1 MIGKTGQHLASL
13 TISGTYCLSTMPLH
27 KSSFEVVMLES
38 RYAQEITADDLRI
51 FLELWPR
58 FAAEGEEVKRMLI
71 EDKEILFGKDAIPFS
86 WCHLYELPIKHMI
99 APMAGFLLDEKFLDI
114 LKNMVKSPSQIAALP
129 DTLNQIDEYLNALEM
144 PSKEEA
150 MEALPLLGAVLGVS
164 FSVYN
169 SLRCVLYHG
178 CFLNELIQR
187 IPLGDDKALFDA
199 VRIDPTVIGC
209 KPVLAGISKAT
220 LLQDVKFFAKLKAAL
235 TGKIAKREQV
245 NFQKM
250 RMVLEIIHEAGG
262 TRLSDQQL
270 HQLFIEELDLYTRNA
285 KGGGS
290 DKALRKFAD
299 TYMKKNAT
307 T

>member
-1 MIGKTGQHLASL
+1 M
-13 TISGTYCLSTMPLH
+13 SGTSYAKGITAEDLRT
-27 KSSFEVVMLES
+27 FLES
-38 RYAQEITADDLRI
+38 
-51 FLELWPR
+51 WSR
-58 FAAEGEEVKRMLI
+58 FAAEGEEIKRMLI
-71 EDKEILFGKDAIPFS
+71 EDKDIIFGKDAIPFS
-86 WCHLYELPIKHMI
+86 WCHLYELPIKEHMV
-99 APMAGFLLDEKFLDI
+99 ATMAGFLLDKKFLDI
-114 LKNMVKSPSQIAALP
+114 LKNMVESPSQIAALP
-129 DTLNQIDEYLNALEM
+129 DIFKQIDGYLDASGM

-150 MEALPLLGAVLGVS
+150 MEVLPMLGAFLGVG
-164 FSVYN
+164 FSAYN

-209 KPVLAGISKAT
+209 KPVIARVSKAT

-235 TGKIAKREQV
+235 IGKIAKREQA

-262 TRLSDQQL
+262 VRLNDQHL
-270 HQLFIEELDLYTRNA
+270 HQLFVEELNLYTSNV

-299 TYMKKNAT
+299 TYMKKMAT

>member
-1 MIGKTGQHLASL
+1 M
-13 TISGTYCLSTMPLH
+13 STTFFA
-27 KSSFEVVMLES
+27 KG
-38 RYAQEITADDLRI
+38 ITAADLRV

-71 EDKEILFGKDAIPFS
+71 EGKEIFLGKDAIPFS
-86 WCHLYELPIKHMI
+86 WCHLYELPIKEHMF
-99 APMAGFLLDEKFLDI
+99 ATMAGFLLDEKFLDI

-129 DTLNQIDEYLNALEM
+129 DTFKQIDEYLNALEM

-150 MEALPLLGAVLGVS
+150 MEALPMLGAVLGVS
-164 FSVYN
+164 FSAYN

-209 KPVLAGISKAT
+209 KPVLARISKAT

-250 RMVLEIIHEAGG
+250 RMALEIIHEAGG
-262 TRLSDQQL
+262 TRLNDQQL
-270 HQLFIEELDLYTRNA
+270 HQLFVEELDLYTRNA